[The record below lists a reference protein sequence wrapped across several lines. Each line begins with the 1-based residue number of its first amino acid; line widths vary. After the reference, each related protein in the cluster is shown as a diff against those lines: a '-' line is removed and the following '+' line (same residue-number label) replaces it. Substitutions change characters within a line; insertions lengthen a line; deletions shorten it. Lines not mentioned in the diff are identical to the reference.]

1 MVKGRLRGGGNWV
14 VVELECH
21 QKELNTVSNF
31 VQIEIRANDEQ
42 LKRTLGGIP
51 GLLAATGKRVEA
63 QGSAVF
69 GLAGTK
75 AGEEWIKGADGQL
88 RTGTGKIVSRTQ
100 QLFAGVNSEAIKAGE
115 RVAVEFTGK
124 FIGGLNQ
131 LQGRTVSL
139 MAATG
144 RESSRAF
151 GSAIESGTSSVGR
164 KISGNITAGL
174 VPAMANAGRSGAVA
188 FSKPFLDAGKNI
200 SSILKSSLDS
210 VKQGVGISLGS
221 AITRGASAT
230 GGAAIGLGNAGDLDA
245 STRKNATLKIS
256 EAGGDI
262 DKALAL
268 SKALTGEVLKL
279 NAGLGQ
285 HLTTTAKANASAYEI
300 LSSGFEKSAD
310 VITIL
315 AAAMKGAASSG
326 AETEDVVDGMTSVLK
341 GLGLSASDAG
351 YVLQQMVGTVDVG
364 KIKIGEYSSLIGKL
378 APTLGLVGGNVK
390 QNFEQANA
398 MIAISTANGVKSG
411 AAINGLV
418 DATKSLLK
426 PSQEAQ
432 KVIEKLGLNINQKE
446 LGKSGLLG
454 VLKQIAASDLR
465 DALEEVNAA
474 AKKGGESLTALGENP
489 SVNVKKLITLFGTVE
504 AVAAVAGSSGEANLK
519 KVEAA
524 AKSIGDTNVD
534 KKFGVVMDGLT
545 KKSEG
550 FKNKLI
556 DLDAQ
561 IKQGFATDIAA
572 KGFEYLSRAV
582 DATTKAFAGVDKWY
596 KGLSESNQS
605 LVQKLGIGVVAIA
618 ALGTALVAVGVVVGL
633 AGAGFATLG
642 TVAAAAWVAI
652 TGPVGLV
659 LIALA
664 TVGAAFYVL
673 GQKVREFSDSA
684 SKAISDWA
692 GSVGRTFAAWGKSVI
707 DWSNYAWDGAWKTA
721 GRFFGANQAD
731 TERWKKNSEKIFQG
745 WGDGIITVFRK
756 TVEIVQILFK
766 PLTDMLQPVIDQAN
780 KLLGLGGG
788 GTGGTGGLATPV
800 QGGRAVNTS
809 SNLEVQR
816 YGAGRNNKSGRHQG
830 EDYTGALGANVQ
842 AIAGG
847 IVTENSDNVKWRNGI
862 SKKAI
867 SIKSIDA
874 LGNEIITRYFHIGE
888 KAGAALA
895 LGTQVKA
902 GQIIGVIGSDGK
914 IGGNTYHVDIKT
926 LVNGV
931 YQDPK
936 TAFNNIAQAA
946 EGAGFKRSTTQV
958 SNVQVKVLDL
968 IAKGEVGT
976 TGREGYYKRQNGGN
990 FSASEAAKGFPAVGK
1005 NENIGRYQVN
1015 RGDYEEARKRDP
1027 SITNFSPEN
1036 QDKIA
1041 LLRMRNRGVT
1051 GRDKGFTALQAYIQ
1065 NSNRQN
1071 WQQLLTDLSQEWESL
1086 RDGSIKF
1093 RDGNTGTTGKNF
1105 RGKLLGG
1112 DDDIY
1117 RAFTAAPEATRAV
1130 AASQSVV
1137 TPTATKALPRA
1148 NKVTALGGSKYR
1160 SDGSGVGNKIEDA
1173 GIAIDKADRDIA
1185 RLEAALKKVESEP
1198 KAIFEKS
1205 KIAHAKRLAAAQLKL
1220 ENAQYRRVA
1229 AVKRREQAE
1238 ERKAATEAKL
1248 LLKTGQV
1255 VEDLAKKE
1263 MDAAIADLKLD
1274 VDSVNADTGAELA
1287 RLELAVSGGRVSKET
1302 GIKRRGEIE
1311 RNRSNA
1317 LNAKMGKLSKLMAK
1331 YGGNDEAQNSL
1342 KAIETSIY
1350 SEAASANVA
1359 TKASNLV
1366 PLNNLEKKVK
1376 ELTAKFD
1383 RLKGGVAERKSSGQI
1398 SEAGAAN
1405 ETSYLSGRLTASLQ
1419 SARAEAG
1426 RLMKTYKDPEAIDR
1440 LRAVTNQIQEQ
1451 GIAAREAEKTR
1462 KENSLSASIESINKV
1477 GGGNAKK
1484 DFDAEQNNIDNLI
1497 KAGLSERT
1505 GQQLKI
1511 ENQRRLNAAVQGSI
1525 PFVERFMA
1533 SWKDPEA
1540 TAAGKILLANAR
1552 DIKAELMAMER
1563 ELAKANVGDSS
1574 AKTDKLIGVG
1584 DRQIKDADNRKA
1596 LGLITEQ
1603 KYLKEVLDIR
1613 IATNAEIQKSVA
1625 LLEAARAIQTDPATI
1640 ELYNEEL
1647 AKIRQINIEAQ
1658 ISTKNYKDNNDAASL
1673 QGQIVAS
1680 TREGLGDLFRSLG
1693 RGAKDLGSIL
1703 DGLLNKIADLV
1714 INAAIGSLAGSGGG
1728 GGGLLGIIGS
1738 IFGFAKG
1745 GDVGQGTGIQTL
1757 SGISKALKTEGS
1769 GAVLATLTPGERVL
1783 TRPQAAIQRAMI
1795 ADGTWRQAEK
1805 IYGFAAGGDVGQ
1817 GFRSVATP
1825 RGIATPQTDIT
1836 RVTVDRINSIDY
1848 VSVDQ
1853 LRQVLAV
1860 QLPAAA
1866 RAGQSLVQ
1874 RDLQNTSF
1882 RQANGLR

>member
-1 MVKGRLRGGGNWV
+1 M
-14 VVELECH
+14 
-21 QKELNTVSNF
+21 SNF

-42 LKRTLGGIP
+42 LKKTLGGIP
-51 GLLAATGKRVEA
+51 GLLATTGKQVEA

-69 GLAGTK
+69 GSAGTK

-88 RTGTGKIVSRTQ
+88 RTGTGKIVSRSQ
-100 QLFAGVNSEAIKAGE
+100 QLFAGVNSEAVKAGE
-115 RVAVEFTGK
+115 RVAVDFTGK

-131 LQGRTVSL
+131 LQGKTVGL
-139 MAATG
+139 MGATG

-151 GSAIESGTSSVGR
+151 GSAIEAGTSSVGR
-164 KISGNITAGL
+164 KISGHIAAGL

-200 SSILKSSLDS
+200 SNILKSSLDS

-256 EAGGDI
+256 EAGGDTG
-262 DKALAL
+262 KALAL

-279 NAGLGQ
+279 NAGLGY
-285 HLTTTAKANASAYEI
+285 LTTTAKANASAYEI

-310 VITIL
+310 VVKIL
-315 AAAMKGAASSG
+315 GAAMKGAASSG

-341 GLGLSASDAG
+341 GLGLSANDAG

-454 VLKQIAASDLR
+454 VLKQIAASDLKE
-465 DALEEVNAA
+465 ALEEVNTA
-474 AKKGGESLTALGENP
+474 AKKGGDSLTALGENP

-524 AKSIGDTNVD
+524 AKSIGATDVD
-534 KKFGVVMDGLT
+534 KKFGIVMDGLS

-582 DATTKAFAGVDKWY
+582 DATTKAFAAVDKWY

-633 AGAGFATLG
+633 AGTGFATLG
-642 TVAAAAWVAI
+642 TIAAAAWVAI

-659 LIALA
+659 LITLA
-664 TVGAAFYVL
+664 AVGVAFYIL
-673 GQKVREFSDSA
+673 GQKVRGFSDYA
-684 SKAISDWA
+684 GKAISDWA
-692 GSVGRTFAAWGKSVI
+692 GGVGRTFAAWGKNIV
-707 DWSNYAWDGAWKTA
+707 DWSNYAWDGAWRAA

-731 TERWKKNSEKIFQG
+731 TENWKKNTERIFQG
-745 WGDGIITVFRK
+745 WGDGIIAIFRK
-756 TVEIVQILFK
+756 TVEVVQILFE

-788 GTGGTGGLATPV
+788 SGTAGGLATPV

-809 SNLEVQR
+809 SNLDVQR
-816 YGAGRNNKSGRHQG
+816 YGSGRNNKSGRHLG
-830 EDYTGALGANVQ
+830 EDYTGELGANVQ

-847 IVTENSDNVKWRNGI
+847 IVTENKDNVPWSSGI

-867 SIKSIDA
+867 SIKSIDS

-902 GQIIGVIGSDGK
+902 GQVIGVIGSDGK
-914 IGGNTYHVDIKT
+914 VGGNTYHVDIKT
-926 LVNGV
+926 MVNGR

-958 SNVQVKVLDL
+958 SNIQVKVLDL

-990 FSASEAAKGFPAVGK
+990 FSASEAARGFPVVGK

-1015 RGDYEEARKRDP
+1015 RGDYEEAQKRDP

-1041 LLRMRNRGVT
+1041 LLRMKNRGVT
-1051 GRDKGFTALQAYIQ
+1051 GRDKGFTAMQAYIR

-1093 RDGNTGTTGKNF
+1093 RDGNKGTTGRNF

-1117 RAFTAAPEATRAV
+1117 RVFAAAPEATRAV
-1130 AASQSVV
+1130 AVSQPVV
-1137 TPTATKALPRA
+1137 TPTAIKAVPRA
-1148 NKVTALGGSKYR
+1148 NKVTAPGGSKYR
-1160 SDGSGVGNKIEDA
+1160 SDGSGAGNKIEDA
-1173 GIAIDKADRDIA
+1173 DVAIEKADRDIA
-1185 RLEAALKKVESEP
+1185 RFEAALKKVESEP

-1229 AVKRREQAE
+1229 AVERRERAE

-1274 VDSVNADTGAELA
+1274 VDSINADTGAELA

-1302 GIKRRGEIE
+1302 GVKRRGEIE
-1311 RNRSNA
+1311 RNRSIA
-1317 LNAKMGKLSKLMAK
+1317 LNAKMGKLAKLMAK

-1342 KAIETSIY
+1342 KGIETSIY
-1350 SEAASANVA
+1350 SEATSANVA
-1359 TKASNLV
+1359 TKASNLL
-1366 PLNNLEKKVK
+1366 PLDNLEKKVK
-1376 ELTAKFD
+1376 DLTAKFD
-1383 RLKGGVAERKSSGQI
+1383 RLKGGVAERKSLGQI

-1419 SARAEAG
+1419 SARAEAD

-1440 LRAVTNQIQEQ
+1440 LRTITNQIQEQ
-1451 GIAAREAEKTR
+1451 GIAAREAEKSR

-1511 ENQRRLNAAVQGSI
+1511 ENQRRLNTAVQGSI

-1533 SWKDPEA
+1533 AWKDPEA
-1540 TAAGKILLANAR
+1540 QAAGKALLANAR
-1552 DIKAELMAMER
+1552 DIKAELVAMER

-1574 AKTDKLIGVG
+1574 AKTDKLIGAG

-1596 LGLITEQ
+1596 LGLISEQ

-1613 IATNAEIQKSVA
+1613 VATNAEIQKSVA

-1673 QGQIVAS
+1673 QGQIITA
-1680 TREGLGDLFRSLG
+1680 TKEGLGDLFRSLG
-1693 RGAKDLGSIL
+1693 RGAKDLGSVL

-1714 INAAIGSLAGSGGG
+1714 INAAIGSFAGSGGG
-1728 GGGLLGIIGS
+1728 GGGLLGAIGA

-1805 IYGFAAGGDVGQ
+1805 IYGFASGGDVGQ
-1817 GFRSVATP
+1817 GFRAVATP
-1825 RGIATPQTDIT
+1825 RGVATPQTSTT
-1836 RVTVDRINSIDY
+1836 RVVVDRINSVDY

-1853 LRQVLAV
+1853 LWQVLAV

>member
-1 MVKGRLRGGGNWV
+1 MVKERLRDGANWV

-42 LKRTLGGIP
+42 LKKTLGGIP
-51 GLLAATGKRVEA
+51 GLLASTGKQVEA

-69 GLAGTK
+69 SQAGTK

-115 RVAVEFTGK
+115 RVAVDFTGK
-124 FIGGLNQ
+124 FVGGLNQ
-131 LQGRTVSL
+131 LQSKTVGL
-139 MAATG
+139 MGATG

-151 GSAIESGTSSVGR
+151 GSAIEAGTSSVGR
-164 KISGNITAGL
+164 KISGNIAAGL

-200 SSILKSSLDS
+200 SNILKSSLDS

-230 GGAAIGLGNAGDLDA
+230 GGALIGNQNTGEVDKATRLNATLQLGNAAGSASGALD
-245 STRKNATLKIS
+245 
-256 EAGGDI
+256 
-262 DKALAL
+262 L
-268 SKALTGEVLKL
+268 SKALTRDIAAL
-279 NAGLGQ
+279 NKELGFVS
-285 HLTTTAKANASAYEI
+285 TTAKATASSYAI
-300 LSSGFEKSAD
+300 LSTGFTKGAD
-310 VITIL
+310 VIEIMRQSL
-315 AAAMKGAASSG
+315 KGAAVDGS
-326 AETEDVVDGMTSVLK
+326 DIDVVVDGLTSVLG
-341 GLGLSASDAG
+341 GLGFSAKDAS
-351 YVLQQMVGTVDVG
+351 YAMTQMSGTVDVG
-364 KIKIGEYSSLIGKL
+364 KITMAEYGSLIANLTGIIGKIGNN
-378 APTLGLVGGNVK
+378 TK
-390 QNFEQANA
+390 QQFEQVNA
-398 MIAISTANGVKSG
+398 FIAINTANGLKAGRS
-411 AAINGLV
+411 INGL
-418 DATKSLLK
+418 AQAYSNLLK

-432 KVIEKLGLNINQKE
+432 KVMEKFGLNASQKE
-446 LGKSGLLG
+446 LDKNGLLG
-454 VLKQIAASDLR
+454 FMRQLKNSDLKEELER
-465 DALEEVNAA
+465 VRQAALKGEDALN
-474 AKKGGESLTALGENP
+474 SLGEKPTANLT
-489 SVNVKKLITLFGTVE
+489 KLTTVFGSIE
-504 AVAAVAGSSGEANLK
+504 ATAAVAIAATEEGIK
-519 KVEAA
+519 KIEQAQ
-524 AKSIGDTNVD
+524 KDIGNVD
-534 KKFGVVMDGLT
+534 LGKKYGIVMDGLIQ
-545 KKSEG
+545 KQQS
-550 FKNKLI
+550 FANKLT

-561 IKQGFATDIAA
+561 VKSGVFTEILS
-572 KGFEYLSRAV
+572 KGYEYLSGAV

-633 AGAGFATLG
+633 AGTGFATLG
-642 TVAAAAWVAI
+642 TIAAAAWVAI

-664 TVGAAFYVL
+664 AVGVAFYVL
-673 GQKVREFSDSA
+673 GQKVREFSDYA
-684 SKAISDWA
+684 GKAISDWA
-692 GSVGRTFAAWGKSVI
+692 GGVGRTFAAWGKSIV
-707 DWSNYAWDGAWKTA
+707 DWSNYAWDGAWRAA

-731 TERWKKNSEKIFQG
+731 TEKWKKNTERIFQG
-745 WGDGIITVFRK
+745 WGDGIIAVFRK
-756 TVEIVQILFK
+756 TVEVVQILFK

-788 GTGGTGGLATPV
+788 AGGLATPV

-809 SNLEVQR
+809 SNLDVQR
-816 YGAGRNNKSGRHQG
+816 YGSGRNSKNGRHLG
-830 EDYTGALGANVQ
+830 EDYTGELGANVQ

-847 IVTENSDNVKWRNGI
+847 IVTENSDNVKWDSGI

-902 GQIIGVIGSDGK
+902 GQVIGVIGSDGK
-914 IGGNTYHVDIKT
+914 VGGNTYHVDIKT
-926 LVNGV
+926 MVNGK

-990 FSASEAAKGFPAVGK
+990 FSASEAARGFPVVGK

-1015 RGDYEEARKRDP
+1015 RGDYEEAQKQDP

-1041 LLRMRNRGVT
+1041 LLRMKNRGVT

-1093 RDGNTGTTGKNF
+1093 RDGNKGTTGKNF
-1105 RGKLLGG
+1105 RGKLIG
-1112 DDDIY
+1112 DDDSIY
-1117 RAFTAAPEATRAV
+1117 RVFAAMPEATRAV
-1130 AASQSVV
+1130 ATSQPVV
-1137 TPTATKALPRA
+1137 TPTATKAVPRA

-1160 SDGSGVGNKIEDA
+1160 SDGTGDGNKIEDA
-1173 GIAIDKADRDIA
+1173 GVAIDKADRDIA
-1185 RLEAALKKVESEP
+1185 RFEAALKKVESEP

-1220 ENAQYRRVA
+1220 ENAQYRRAA
-1229 AVKRREQAE
+1229 AVERRERAE

-1274 VDSVNADTGAELA
+1274 VDSINADTGAELA

-1302 GIKRRGEIE
+1302 GVKRRGEIE

-1331 YGGNDEAQNSL
+1331 YGDNDEAQNSL
-1342 KAIETSIY
+1342 KGIEASIY
-1350 SEAASANVA
+1350 SEATSANVA
-1359 TKASNLV
+1359 TKASNLL
-1366 PLNNLEKKVK
+1366 PLDNLEKKVK
-1376 ELTAKFD
+1376 DLTAKFD
-1383 RLKGGVAERKSSGQI
+1383 RLKGGVAERKSLGQI

-1419 SARAEAG
+1419 SAKQEAE

-1440 LRAVTNQIQEQ
+1440 LRALTNQIQEQ

-1484 DFDAEQNNIDNLI
+1484 DFDVEQNNIDNLI

-1511 ENQRRLNAAVQGSI
+1511 ENQRRLNTAVQGSL

-1533 SWKDPEA
+1533 AWKDPEA
-1540 TAAGKILLANAR
+1540 QAAGKALLANAR
-1552 DIKAELMAMER
+1552 DIKAELIAMER
-1563 ELAKANVGDSS
+1563 ELAKANVGDSR
-1574 AKTDKLIGVG
+1574 AKTDQLVGVG

-1613 IATNAEIQKSVA
+1613 IATNADIQKSVA

-1647 AKIRQINIEAQ
+1647 AKIRQINVEAQ

-1673 QGQIVAS
+1673 QGQIVSA
-1680 TREGLGDLFRSLG
+1680 TKEGIGDLFRSLG
-1693 RGAKDLGSIL
+1693 KGAKDLGSVL
-1703 DGLLNKIADLV
+1703 DSLLNKIADLV
-1714 INAAIGSLAGSGGG
+1714 INAAIGSFAGSGGG

-1745 GDVGQGTGIQTL
+1745 GDVGQGTGITTL

-1817 GFRSVATP
+1817 GFRAVATP
-1825 RGIATPQTDIT
+1825 RGAATPQASPT
-1836 RVTVDRINSIDY
+1836 RVIVDRINSVDY

-1866 RAGQSLVQ
+1866 KAGQSLVQ